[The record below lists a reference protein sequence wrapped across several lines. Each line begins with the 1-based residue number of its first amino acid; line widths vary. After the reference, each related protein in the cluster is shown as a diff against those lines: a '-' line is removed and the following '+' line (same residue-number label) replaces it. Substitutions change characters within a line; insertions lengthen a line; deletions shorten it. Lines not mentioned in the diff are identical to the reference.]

1 MISII
6 ITAWEDPKST
16 SMCISLFLKEKV
28 NEGIEILAACP
39 DEETKDAI
47 LDFRERYP
55 GIVHYHK
62 QEREMPKNDLM
73 NDLMKKTKGRII
85 IFTDGNKFIQK
96 GAVSHIIR
104 SFKDERVGCVGG
116 RIVPLNKRDNIF
128 GYWAHLLTNAA
139 NVTRLERFR
148 SENGRKYI
156 EFSANLLAIK
166 NNVIKDIPTDVAEDA
181 VIPYMFFS
189 RNYRLVY
196 NDKAIVRVLYPTN
209 MKDWIKQKTRSIK
222 SHESLNK
229 YIKNR
234 NLRIKTF
241 LNEIIHGSFIAISY
255 PRNVREFLWTLLLF
269 PARLYVWILS
279 FYQIIVKKEQYEG
292 SWSRSK
298 STLPLD

>member
-1 MISII
+1 MFAIRNNII
-6 ITAWEDPKST
+6 
-16 SMCISLFLKEKV
+16 
-28 NEGIEILAACP
+28 
-39 DEETKDAI
+39 
-47 LDFRERYP
+47 
-55 GIVHYHK
+55 
-62 QEREMPKNDLM
+62 
-73 NDLMKKTKGRII
+73 KG
-85 IFTDGNKFIQK
+85 F
-96 GAVSHIIR
+96 
-104 SFKDERVGCVGG
+104 
-116 RIVPLNKRDNIF
+116 
-128 GYWAHLLTNAA
+128 
-139 NVTRLERFR
+139 
-148 SENGRKYI
+148 
-156 EFSANLLAIK
+156 
-166 NNVIKDIPTDVAEDA
+166 PTDVAEDT
-181 VIPYMFFS
+181 VIPYLFHKKG
-189 RNYRLVY
+189 YRIGYAENARVY
-196 NDKAIVRVLYPTN
+196 VKWPDN